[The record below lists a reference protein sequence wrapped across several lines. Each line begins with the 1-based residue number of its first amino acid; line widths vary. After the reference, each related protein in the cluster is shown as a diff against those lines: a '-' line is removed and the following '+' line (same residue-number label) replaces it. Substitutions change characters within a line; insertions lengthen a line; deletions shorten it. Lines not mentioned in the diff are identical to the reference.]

1 MYIYMVFTG
10 KWFIFAVVAM
20 FLIVIL
26 DLSKKYIL
34 DKNMIKPNELVIY
47 STIGIGL
54 FGLLHFFCD
63 EKCRSPTKF
72 NTKMLSL
79 LVFFGFIGYAFS
91 LMFTHSL
98 KLSPD
103 VTLVAMIVSLNIIF
117 IYLVSSNFFEKS
129 PKFNINVFLGL
140 ILILIGINIISK
152 NFI

>member
-1 MYIYMVFTG
+1 MVFEGT
-10 KWFIFAVVAM
+10 WFILAVIAM
-20 FLIVIL
+20 FIAVII
-26 DLSKKYIL
+26 DSSKKIIL

-47 STIGIGL
+47 STMGIGL

-63 EKCRSPTKF
+63 KKCRSPTKF

-79 LVFFGFIGYAFS
+79 LIFFGVVGYAFS
-91 LMFTHSL
+91 LVFTHSM

-117 IYLVSSNFFEKS
+117 IYLISSLFFEKS
-129 PKFNINVFLGL
+129 PDFNVNVFLGL

-152 NFI
+152 NF